1 LALSGFV
8 LLLVTHL
15 IENSIRLERRR
26 IAHYLEWICPI
37 FILGGLYQAAQSS
50 NPVVG
55 WDAAESIWV
64 TVGPFIAAV
73 AMFIALTAR
82 TWRPRFMLSAMVGVA
97 LSIQL
102 LEHHDLVPVRFL
114 MLAVSI
120 VGLLLAAAFYARMEL
135 ATHSRKSEKPP
146 PPPISQD

>member
-1 LALSGFV
+1 
-8 LLLVTHL
+8 
-15 IENSIRLERRR
+15 
-26 IAHYLEWICPI
+26 
-37 FILGGLYQAAQSS
+37 
-50 NPVVG
+50 
-55 WDAAESIWV
+55 
-64 TVGPFIAAV
+64 
-73 AMFIALTAR
+73 
-82 TWRPRFMLSAMVGVA
+82 MLSAMVGIA